1 MDEEAQAAAARLV
14 RRLKDGYTI
23 TIAESCTGGLL
34 ASTLTDIAG
43 ASKWFNQSWVT
54 YSYDAKI
61 RELNVDPKTLEKR
74 GAVSAEVAI
83 QMAQGALAR
92 ANADIAISIKELQP
106 KQHDGTKKKVGFV
119 YVGIASRTWA
129 IAEATQIGG
138 NRQENKQGFVHFAL
152 LTAIRHWDQAME
164 LAEQTLKDE
173 IKQREEQARLKALEE
188 IERNKRAAAAA
199 QSAEWQ
205 SQSWSGDLLVIL
217 IQILE
222 RMLNG
227 QVIQQTN
234 EHEAFWRVAPLA
246 IMTAEWGVISQE
258 LMKRGILVTTG
269 VKEKLLSLDDPMTVL
284 NQASNVGFERGCY
297 RLIYSRK

>member
-83 QMAQGALAR
+83 QMAQGARAR
-92 ANADIAISIKELQP
+92 ANADIAISITGIAGP
-106 KQHDGTKKKVGFV
+106 SNDGTNKKVGYV
-119 YVGIASRTWA
+119 YVGIASRSWA
-129 IAEATQIGG
+129 ISEATQIGG
-138 NRQENKQGFVHFAL
+138 SRQENKEGFVHFAL

-164 LAEQTLKDE
+164 LAEQNRQDE
-173 IKQREEQARLKALEE
+173 IKQREEQARIKALEE
-188 IERNKRAAAAA
+188 IARNQRAAAAA
-199 QSAEWQ
+199 ESAEWQ
-205 SQSWSGDLLVIL
+205 SQSWSDKA
-217 IQILE
+217 
-222 RMLNG
+222 N
-227 QVIQQTN
+227 TN
-234 EHEAFWRVAPLA
+234 SETNLGTDV
-246 IMTAEWGVISQE
+246 EWS
-258 LMKRGILVTTG
+258 
-269 VKEKLLSLDDPMTVL
+269 DDSPNEST
-284 NQASNVGFERGCY
+284 
-297 RLIYSRK
+297 

>member
-92 ANADIAISIKELQP
+92 ANADIAISITGIAGP
-106 KQHDGTKKKVGFV
+106 NNDGTKKKVGFV

-173 IKQREEQARLKALEE
+173 LKQREEQARLKALEE

-205 SQSWSGDLLVIL
+205 SQSWSGDSADNSDSNLGTDV
-217 IQILE
+217 E
-222 RMLNG
+222 WSSDSA
-227 QVIQQTN
+227 N
-234 EHEAFWRVAPLA
+234 E
-246 IMTAEWGVISQE
+246 
-258 LMKRGILVTTG
+258 
-269 VKEKLLSLDDPMTVL
+269 
-284 NQASNVGFERGCY
+284 
-297 RLIYSRK
+297 